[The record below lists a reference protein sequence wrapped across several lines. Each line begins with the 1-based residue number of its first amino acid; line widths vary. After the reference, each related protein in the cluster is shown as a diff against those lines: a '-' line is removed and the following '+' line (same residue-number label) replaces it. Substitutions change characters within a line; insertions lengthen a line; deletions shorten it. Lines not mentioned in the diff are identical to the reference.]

1 MCPDMFPSM
10 ERMLYQITKEKRSGE
25 VNLDLLTG
33 KYREFHKM
41 YEDGDFKAAA
51 SLLLSLLT
59 ARLAPKKYV

>member
-1 MCPDMFPSM
+1 M
-10 ERMLYQITKEKRSGE
+10 I
-25 VNLDLLTG
+25 TG

-59 ARLAPKKYV
+59 ARLAPKK